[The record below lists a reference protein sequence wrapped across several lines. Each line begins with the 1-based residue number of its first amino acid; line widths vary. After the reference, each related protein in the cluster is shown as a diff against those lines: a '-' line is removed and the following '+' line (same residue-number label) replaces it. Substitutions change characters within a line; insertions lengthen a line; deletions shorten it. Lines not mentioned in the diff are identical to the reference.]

1 MFRLI
6 SKRKVNHRDTQKNH
20 LISFIRFRLSMLETV
35 LSSLYFFFQHKLITK
50 IYRRLFTMNYAT
62 GYNKKYFLFPIFI
75 YLSSHVLQV
84 YNNILL
90 KVNIQHLKTLNYSS
104 KVRITNRPTRRNH
117 GNLSQKGSP
126 PVTDSMLWSGEVGD
140 NSASLWYISRIS
152 SRRCLWEKKSLE
164 ITLNKEPIEFS
175 MESQSVI

>member
-1 MFRLI
+1 
-6 SKRKVNHRDTQKNH
+6 
-20 LISFIRFRLSMLETV
+20 
-35 LSSLYFFFQHKLITK
+35 
-50 IYRRLFTMNYAT
+50 MNYAT

-117 GNLSQKGSP
+117 GNLS
-126 PVTDSMLWSGEVGD
+126 
-140 NSASLWYISRIS
+140 
-152 SRRCLWEKKSLE
+152 
-164 ITLNKEPIEFS
+164 
-175 MESQSVI
+175 